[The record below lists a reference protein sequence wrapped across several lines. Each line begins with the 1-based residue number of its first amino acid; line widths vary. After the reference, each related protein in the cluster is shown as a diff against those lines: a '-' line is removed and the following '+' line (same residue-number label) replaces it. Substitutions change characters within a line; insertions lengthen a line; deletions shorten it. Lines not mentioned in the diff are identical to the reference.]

1 MLSVKA
7 EDADNKSLVGT
18 GGQPK
23 VMECL
28 SCPHT
33 EIGGSPWQEGLGSV
47 FYGLSLLGLSF
58 NP

>member
-33 EIGGSPWQEGLGSV
+33 EKLWELRFPMARRFGVTILWV
-47 FYGLSLLGLSF
+47 
-58 NP
+58 

>member
-1 MLSVKA
+1 MKA
-7 EDADNKSLVGT
+7 EDADNKSLAGT

-33 EIGGSPWQEGLGSV
+33 EIGGSPWQEGLGSL
-47 FYGLSLLGLSF
+47 FYGFSLLGLSF